1 MTTLERK
8 LLRRQPLEMVEFVFR
23 LGERLGRFL
32 FKNKILEHNVFFDES
47 SRHYQEEDN
56 KSKIQLY

>member
-1 MTTLERK
+1 VTTLERK

-23 LGERLGRFL
+23 LGEKLGRFL

-47 SRHYQEEDN
+47 SRHY
-56 KSKIQLY
+56 